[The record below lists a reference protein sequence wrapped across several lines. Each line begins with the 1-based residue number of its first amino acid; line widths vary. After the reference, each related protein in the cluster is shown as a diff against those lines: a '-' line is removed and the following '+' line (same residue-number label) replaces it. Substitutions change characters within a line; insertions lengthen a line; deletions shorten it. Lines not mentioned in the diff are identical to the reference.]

1 MLEVK
6 NLSVSYG
13 QHEVVSDLSF
23 SVNEGEWLM
32 LIGPNGAGKSTIISA
47 VSQSEKYT
55 GNVSFEGLDVKCM
68 KPSELAKLL
77 GVLSQNHIISYSFT
91 VGEIVRLGRY
101 AYSPRI
107 FSKKSDE
114 DEISVERA
122 LEVTGMTELEGHYAD
137 TLSGGELQR
146 AFLAQLFAQNPRLLI
161 LDEPTNHL
169 DLVYQKQIFEI
180 VSQWLKTPGRAVMSV
195 VHDLSLA
202 RRYGS
207 RAILLNKGK
216 AVASGS
222 VAEVFSREN
231 LNSVYSMDVYDWMKT
246 QLSQWEDE

>member
-1 MLEVK
+1 
-6 NLSVSYG
+6 
-13 QHEVVSDLSF
+13 
-23 SVNEGEWLM
+23 
-32 LIGPNGAGKSTIISA
+32 
-47 VSQSEKYT
+47 
-55 GNVSFEGLDVKCM
+55 
-68 KPSELAKLL
+68 
-77 GVLSQNHIISYSFT
+77 
-91 VGEIVRLGRY
+91 
-101 AYSPRI
+101 
-107 FSKKSDE
+107 
-114 DEISVERA
+114 
-122 LEVTGMTELEGHYAD
+122 MTELEGHYAD

-202 RRYGS
+202 RRYGT
-207 RAILLNKGK
+207 RAMLLNKGK
-216 AVASGS
+216 TVAEGS
-222 VAEVFSREN
+222 IAEVFSREN